1 MTQAALPLNAPPKT
15 QTEMID
21 WIRLIRSRR
30 VGPATFHR
38 LLAEHGTATAAL
50 AALPEVA
57 AKAGVP
63 KYKICPINIAEAE
76 LSQAQRL
83 GLHPIW
89 HGTPAY
95 PPLLMETPDAPA
107 FLWAKGKT
115 SVLRKPSI
123 AIIGARNASSL
134 GTRMTYLLAEQ
145 LSEAGYTVVSGLAR
159 GIDASAHKA
168 SLKKGTIAVMAGGVD
183 VVYPKENAQLYQDI
197 PENGV
202 IVSEQPA
209 GLAPQARNFPIRNR
223 IVAGMTQ
230 ATIVME
236 AAARSGSLITARQ
249 ALDIGR
255 DVMAV
260 PGHPFDGRAAGCNFL
275 LRDGATLV
283 RSAKDVIEALS
294 PIPETSLRATPAVS
308 PAITVDTTALKPKS
322 NRLVSD
328 AILELLGASAVPED
342 VVIRDSGLPAC
353 TVSRSLV
360 DLELQGRIERQ
371 PGGLLSKAN

>member
-15 QTEMID
+15 QNEMID

-38 LLAEHGTATAAL
+38 LLAEHGSASAAL

-57 AKAGVP
+57 AKAGVS
-63 KYKICPINIAEAE
+63 KYQICSIDRAEAE
-76 LSQAQRL
+76 LLQAQYL
-83 GLHPIW
+83 GLYPIW
-89 HGTPAY
+89 HGSPAY
-95 PPLLMETPDAPA
+95 PPLLMQTSDAPA
-107 FLWAKGKT
+107 FLWAKGK
-115 SVLRKPSI
+115 SSILRKPSI

-145 LSEAGYTVVSGLAR
+145 LTEAGYRVVSGLAR

-168 SLKKGTIAVMAGGVD
+168 SLKKGTIAVVAGGVD

-283 RSAKDVIEALS
+283 RSAQDVIEAL
-294 PIPETSLRATPAVS
+294 PPLATPS
-308 PAITVDTTALKPKS
+308 PKTKTAISATISVDTAALKPKP
-322 NRLVSD
+322 NRLASD